1 MTHFTSTS
9 LPPFEAKSM
18 ILAVLAT
25 KKDEDNSKKAKA
37 KLIGKKVQT
46 HRNDRPNS
54 EKGQPKPRER
64 WQVSLKFSREF
75 ESLLSLNSHFSLCKV
90 GLYSL

>member
-9 LPPFEAKSM
+9 LPPFGAKSM

-25 KKDEDNSKKAKA
+25 KKDEDYSKKAKA

-64 WQVSLKFSREF
+64 WLVRRRKVAGFPQILSRIWEF
-75 ESLLSLNSHFSLCKV
+75 T
-90 GLYSL
+90 